1 MGTMHIVHER
11 QNPTTSQH
19 KVLTSSV
26 EFVVLNGL
34 VFTIRLGQGLG
45 IAETSRSRSRLGLG
59 LKGLV
64 PIPANK
70 QWNNSYF
77 STRTSSK
84 KMSTSDRRHPEPEV
98 VIWPL
103 KPETVIPLELSQI
116 G

>member
-11 QNPTTSQH
+11 QNPTTSQY

-45 IAETSRSRSRLGLG
+45 IAEISRSRLDLG

-70 QWNNSYF
+70 QWNNIVIF
-77 STRTSSK
+77 RPGRA
-84 KMSTSDRRHPEPEV
+84 RRKCQQV
-98 VIWPL
+98 TDDIRNR
-103 KPETVIPLELSQI
+103 K
-116 G
+116 